1 MDVVALKADT
11 ALPGYN
17 KINSN
22 ILETVVIIIDAKS
35 KTRKPNK
42 KTDGRLLGKRLV
54 EGALGHVLT
63 VAKKETITKV

>member
-1 MDVVALKADT
+1 MDVVALKADMP
-11 ALPGYN
+11 LPGYN

-42 KTDGRLLGKRLV
+42 ETAYGYWESVWL
-54 EGALGHVLT
+54 
-63 VAKKETITKV
+63 KEPWVMC

>member
-1 MDVVALKADT
+1 MDVIALKADMP
-11 ALPGYN
+11 LPGYN

-22 ILETVVIIIDAKS
+22 ILETVLIIIDAKS

-42 KTDGRLLGKRLV
+42 ETGGWLLGKRLV

-63 VAKKETITKV
+63 VAKKETKTKV